1 MKMARSQNRIDGRPL
16 DKGVH
21 YLDRRK
27 AEHTEKRRQ
36 TRLKKE
42 AESQNLHS
50 HQDPSHKS
58 EDCSLDKT
66 HQQLS

>member
-1 MKMARSQNRIDGRPL
+1 MARSQNRIDGRPL

-27 AEHTEKRRQ
+27 AEHTEKRKQ

-42 AESQNLHS
+42 VESQNSHT
-50 HQDPSHKS
+50 HQDLSRIS

-66 HQQLS
+66 HLQLS